1 MRKRTEGPLF
11 PFWAQDWGLSS
22 FFALLVLIT
31 IFVPMFPLSRP
42 GRIGLDLMFALMQF
56 SGAIAIIQ
64 HRILTYLIIALAL
77 LEFTADL
84 IVELKPSSGHLG
96 WDSAPKIC
104 GMAILVVMT
113 LRHTFR
119 PGPVSVHRVMGGVA
133 AYLLI
138 GLTWAFGYKLLM
150 QERPD
155 AIYFQSSFAFA
166 GTPTGL
172 ATIPTGEPSR
182 LIYFSF
188 ATLTSVSYGD
198 AYPIHRVARSLAMA
212 EALIGQLYPA
222 ILIATLVGMTLQ
234 ARSSAEMGG

>member
-1 MRKRTEGPLF
+1 MRPPEATMRKQTDAPLF
-11 PFWAQDWGLSS
+11 PFWVEDRGLS
-22 FFALLVLIT
+22 FFLAFLVLIT
-31 IFVPMFPLSRP
+31 IFVPMFRLSRP
-42 GRIGLDLMFALMQF
+42 WRIGMDL
-56 SGAIAIIQ
+56 
-64 HRILTYLIIALAL
+64 
-77 LEFTADL
+77 ADL
-84 IVELKPSSGHLG
+84 IVEFNPSLGHWG
-96 WDSAPKIC
+96 WDTALKVS
-104 GMAILVVMT
+104 GLAILVVMT

>member
-31 IFVPMFPLSRP
+31 IFVPMVPLSRP

-56 SGAIAIIQ
+56 SGAIATIQ
-64 HRILTYLIIALAL
+64 QRILTYLIIALTV

-104 GMAILVVMT
+104 GMAILVIMT

-138 GLTWAFGYKLLM
+138 GLTWAFGYKLLIE
-150 QERPD
+150 ERPA
-155 AIYFQSSFAFA
+155 AIHFQSPFV
-166 GTPTGL
+166 GTPTGE
-172 ATIPTGEPSR
+172 PTR
-182 LIYFSF
+182 LLYFSF
-188 ATLTSVSYGD
+188 AALTSVNYGD
-198 AYPIHRVARSLAMA
+198 AYPVDRVARSLAMA
-212 EALIGQLYPA
+212 EALVGQLYPTV
-222 ILIATLVGMTLQ
+222 LIATLVGMSLQ
-234 ARSSAEMGG
+234 ARSNAGTGS

>member
-31 IFVPMFPLSRP
+31 IFVPMVPLSRP

-56 SGAIAIIQ
+56 SGAIATIQ
-64 HRILTYLIIALAL
+64 QRILTYLIIALTV

-104 GMAILVVMT
+104 GMAILVIMT

-138 GLTWAFGYKLLM
+138 GVTWAFGYKLLIE
-150 QERPD
+150 ERPD
-155 AIYFQSSFAFA
+155 AIHFQSPFA
-166 GTPTGL
+166 GTPTGE
-172 ATIPTGEPSR
+172 PTR
-182 LIYFSF
+182 LLYFSF
-188 ATLTSVSYGD
+188 AALTSVNYGD
-198 AYPIHRVARSLAMA
+198 AYPVDRVARSLAMA
-212 EALIGQLYPA
+212 EALVGQLYPTV
-222 ILIATLVGMTLQ
+222 LIATLVGMSLQ
-234 ARSSAEMGG
+234 ARSNPGTRS